1 MENPE
6 RVVAWKPKEKNVS
19 KRKKRKCPTPQENEV
34 RGKTEKG
41 ALDLAARS
49 LVGVKADQRELRG
62 RASL

>member
-19 KRKKRKCPTPQENEV
+19 KRKKRKCPTPQENQV

-41 ALDLAARS
+41 ALDLAARRS
-49 LVGVKADQRELRG
+49 LVGVKADYRG
-62 RASL
+62 N